1 MLFHR
6 QALAGHG
13 GLVDEQVLGGQ
24 HPRIGRHH
32 VAGRQGHHVAGHQ
45 PGHRPSRG
53 AWPGRSTLAW
63 LLTMALSASAA
74 WLLRRSCTKRMPVAR
89 ATMARM
95 TVAERRSCVSQD
107 TPARAVSSRLKGLR

>member
-1 MLFHR
+1 
-6 QALAGHG
+6 
-13 GLVDEQVLGGQ
+13 
-24 HPRIGRHH
+24 
-32 VAGRQGHHVAGHQ
+32 
-45 PGHRPSRG
+45 
-53 AWPGRSTLAW
+53 
-63 LLTMALSASAA
+63 MALSASAA